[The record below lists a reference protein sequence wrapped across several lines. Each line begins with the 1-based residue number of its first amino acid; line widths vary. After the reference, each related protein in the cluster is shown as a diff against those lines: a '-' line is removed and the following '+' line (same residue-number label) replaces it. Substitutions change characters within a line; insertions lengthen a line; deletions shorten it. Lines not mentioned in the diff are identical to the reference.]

1 MESIRRQFALSLFA
15 LSLCALAGGA
25 RAADA
30 QGVEAIVPTSI
41 DSVRSTIAD
50 LAPTIRPASGI
61 LLRESRMAAAASE
74 PRAVVAPVVG
84 RSWKMPTSRTLMIGG
99 TAAALIGLVA
109 VKGDAGAIVALAGGG
124 VAVYGLYLH
133 YNR

>member
-1 MESIRRQFALSLFA
+1 MNRQFALSLFA
-15 LSLCALAGGA
+15 LSLCALPGGA
-25 RAADA
+25 RIAGA
-30 QGVEAIVPTSI
+30 QGVEAIVPPSI

-61 LLRESRMAAAASE
+61 LLRESGISLAASE
-74 PRAVVAPVVG
+74 PRAVAAPVVG

>member
-1 MESIRRQFALSLFA
+1 MKRQFALSLFA
-15 LSLCALAGGA
+15 LSLCALTGGP

-30 QGVEAIVPTSI
+30 QGVDATVPTSI
-41 DSVRSTIAD
+41 DSLRSTAAG

-61 LLRESRMAAAASE
+61 LLHDSRIAVASVKPRPLPAA
-74 PRAVVAPVVG
+74 VVG
-84 RSWKMPTSRTLMIGG
+84 RWKMPTSRTLMIGG
-99 TAAALIGLVA
+99 AAAALIGLVA